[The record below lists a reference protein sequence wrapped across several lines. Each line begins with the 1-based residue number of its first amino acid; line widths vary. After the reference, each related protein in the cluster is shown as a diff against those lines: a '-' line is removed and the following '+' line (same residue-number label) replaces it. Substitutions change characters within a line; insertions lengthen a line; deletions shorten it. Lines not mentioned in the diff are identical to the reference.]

1 MKDSKMQEGSLCLG
15 GIISQIKFIEGDI
28 LTIIDSAIAEDRH
41 NKATKDLV
49 KNVFS
54 RQMRWISSLA
64 NGCTNGGE
72 LVHYREVEVS

>member
-1 MKDSKMQEGSLCLG
+1 MKDSKMQEGSLYLG

-64 NGCTNGGE
+64 NGRTNGGE
-72 LVHYREVEVS
+72 LVHYREVEVT